1 MCTLFFGC
9 CVFES
14 WMSWTNHSVC
24 GKSCGDPFTSWSTT
38 HQHPHNTNSAA
49 PSPTWLDNDITLTW
63 QRPCRHDSV
72 ATSCHC
78 PHQLGSVVTSMT
90 WGLGAYFPEN
100 NLTWRFTIDQA
111 QGLEE
116 YFIDERSDSGGSMSF
131 SPTDDLILWLKR
143 VPLQPIVWLGHTGTY
158 ITSLN

>member
-1 MCTLFFGC
+1 
-9 CVFES
+9 
-14 WMSWTNHSVC
+14 
-24 GKSCGDPFTSWSTT
+24 
-38 HQHPHNTNSAA
+38 
-49 PSPTWLDNDITLTW
+49 
-63 QRPCRHDSV
+63 
-72 ATSCHC
+72 
-78 PHQLGSVVTSMT
+78 MT

-143 VPLQPIVWLGHTGTY
+143 VPLQPIV
-158 ITSLN
+158 